1 MTETS
6 LLYAGFKP
14 SMELPNSVSNSS
26 SESEAGAALEAAGT
40 VSSLEMAEAGLLRRL
55 KVVAAV
61 SAPRLT
67 AEAGLCLNSRRM
79 LAW

>member
-1 MTETS
+1 
-6 LLYAGFKP
+6 
-14 SMELPNSVSNSS
+14 MEAV
-26 SESEAGAALEAAGT
+26 GT

-67 AEAGLCLNSRRM
+67 AEAGLCLNSSRM